1 MDILGCPYFFCIH
14 LFIFFNIS
22 IKQYKHHIAYI
33 YEINIAF
40 IKYKAL
46 FTTIFLFH

>member
-1 MDILGCPYFFCIH
+1 MDIPRCPYVFAYAY
-14 LFIFFNIS
+14 LYFNTS

-33 YEINIAF
+33 CEINIAF